1 MRDRTSLPG
10 PDASRRSAFS
20 PPRSVMLTAA
30 RRNLGDETGPDWVSW
45 IVTATMPGAR
55 ITRVPVTDSVARCPM
70 AQTEFRDNPRARCG
84 LPSRRCTRRSDCSTP
99 GVRFMPT
106 RCSKMRGRQHA
117 RPTMLACGRVLPS
130 LRLAVPTRRAATRK
144 APTGCSGG
152 RPMRWHHMPARHRT
166 ASTSPSY
173 ERGPGNRNIEPC
185 PACGGPQTTHT
196 GKRS

>member
-1 MRDRTSLPG
+1 
-10 PDASRRSAFS
+10 
-20 PPRSVMLTAA
+20 
-30 RRNLGDETGPDWVSW
+30 
-45 IVTATMPGAR
+45 MPGAR
-55 ITRVPVTDSVARCPM
+55 IARVPVTDSGGRWPM

-144 APTGCSGG
+144 APTGCFVG
-152 RPMRWHHMPARHRT
+152 RPKRWRHMPARHRT
-166 ASTSPSY
+166 TSTSPSY
-173 ERGPGNRNIEPC
+173 ERGPSNRNIEPC
-185 PACGGPQTTHT
+185 PVCGGPQMTHPVKHRLVLRLAEARDAV
-196 GKRS
+196 GPAGQRCPRGPRRRPKRCAPTNGSAASREVP